1 MSKYPKIKLKIGIKG
16 DTNNCIN
23 FIKSERKGIRRQFV
37 LWFLPDDFQYILS
50 KNFSEKERNK
60 IIREYTKHIYKL
72 REKEIKK
79 GLAKAQRDWQKVE
92 KEYFQLVDNIFNNHP
107 WPKGNYRGVISI
119 WRMFP
124 RYVKQ
129 KIFFF
134 PYKHKIPKHS
144 NKVITH
150 ELLHFIFFDYLEKKF
165 NLKEHSRVKNKPDD
179 YIWKVS
185 EVFNNVIEDWKP
197 YHQLLKDK
205 PNPYTGTEKM
215 FQKMKKQWQEKQD
228 IDWLLGEWL
237 INKKSRVS

>member
-1 MSKYPKIKLKIGIKG
+1 MSKYPKIKLKIDIKE

-23 FIKSERKGIRRQFV
+23 FIRSERKGIKRQFV

-79 GLAKAQRDWQKVE
+79 GLAKAQKDWQGVE
-92 KEYFQLVDNIFNNHP
+92 KQYFQLVDKIFKNYP
-107 WPKGNYRGVISI
+107 WPKGNYRGIISI
-119 WRMFP
+119 WHMFP
-124 RYVKQ
+124 RYIKQ

-134 PYKHKIPKHS
+134 PYKHKISEFS
-144 NKVITH
+144 NKVIAH
-150 ELLHFIFFDYLEKKF
+150 EMLHFIFFDYLEKKF
-165 NLKEHSRVKNKPDD
+165 KLKESSKIKNKPDD
-179 YIWKVS
+179 YIWKIS

-205 PNPYTGTEKM
+205 PNPHTGTEKM
-215 FQKMKKQWQEKQD
+215 FKKMKKQWQEKQD
-228 IDWLLGEWL
+228 IGWLLEEWL
-237 INKKSRVS
+237 NKKT